1 MSTSSLAD
9 LLHQLELAAAAAG
22 RALQD
27 LDEAAGDEVLKAW
40 APVPITKKWVEHQR
54 RWLLDAAEAW
64 PDHEADD
71 QPDLHRLLIEW
82 CRRRPRRRRRRT

>member
-1 MSTSSLAD
+1 MTTANLAA

-22 RALQD
+22 RALRD

-40 APVPITKKWVEHQR
+40 APVPISSRWVQHQR
-54 RWLLDAAEAW
+54 RWLLESAEMW
-64 PDHEADD
+64 PDHEPDD

-82 CRRRPRRRRRRT
+82 CRRSPRRRRRRT